1 MLPGGSQAILK
12 KTQPEVKSSSP
23 SPQKP
28 LPPLP
33 LSAKPSIPPVQTP
46 TAQVVAP
53 SVSKPSFLSNLFKRK
68 TEAQKL
74 EAAEKKYATATT
86 KLQTATQK
94 SEQAWNESIRV
105 AKSKESL
112 ASFAVADVK
121 SMFAGLKRKI
131 AERNQQAAAKGL
143 EKAKLESAKK
153 TIPAGDLAKPFVP
166 IKQDPNRPLTQAE
179 KDAIQRD
186 FINPGKFKSMPKTEG
201 EMQKMLEER
210 YATGGTFV
218 GTVERPARAIFSQQ

>member
-1 MLPGGSQAILK
+1 M
-12 KTQPEVKSSSP
+12 
-23 SPQKP
+23 
-28 LPPLP
+28 
-33 LSAKPSIPPVQTP
+33 
-46 TAQVVAP
+46 VADHLVHFKQ
-53 SVSKPSFLSNLFKRK
+53 SVSQSYFDLTNLSSLLSSFLSNLFKRK

-131 AERNQQAAAKGL
+131 AERNQQAAG
-143 EKAKLESAKK
+143 
-153 TIPAGDLAKPFVP
+153 
-166 IKQDPNRPLTQAE
+166 
-179 KDAIQRD
+179 
-186 FINPGKFKSMPKTEG
+186 
-201 EMQKMLEER
+201 
-210 YATGGTFV
+210 
-218 GTVERPARAIFSQQ
+218 SQQVHGEILRKSLQQLRQGRVGG